1 MEHKTALLIFIGLY
15 LIATVLIGY
24 WASRFVKNTNDF
36 VVAGRQMPLV
46 VVASGLFATWFG
58 SETVM
63 GSSTAFLENGVMGI
77 IEDPFGAALCL
88 FFVGI
93 FMARPLYKL
102 NLYSFSDYFKNRF
115 SHATETLSAVMM
127 VPSYLGWIGAQ
138 LIALASILNVITD
151 LPIWIGIIL
160 CASVVM
166 LYTYVG
172 GMWAVSVTDFIQ
184 TIIIIIGMVVVML
197 SALDRAGG
205 FSTVMA
211 QTDAKMFKFLPEPH
225 FKDIIAYIAAWI
237 TVGLGSVPQQDV
249 FMRVMSAKNERT
261 AVWGSYLSGFMYLT
275 VGLIP
280 IVIALC
286 GKSLM
291 PEIAHSTDDKVR
303 EQLIPHMVLSQDSFF
318 VQAMF
323 FGALLSAIM
332 STASG
337 AILAPATV
345 IGENIIKA
353 RFKNMTD
360 KQLLMS
366 MRLSVVGV
374 TVASVFFSFLGKNIY
389 ELVRQS
395 SEISL
400 VSLFVP
406 LIAGLYWKKANAR
419 GALHSMLWGMG
430 VWLLSELYQ
439 HQFVPNEDDR
449 YPSSV
454 FGLMASIL
462 ALIVFSLLKTAD
474 SADSKN

>member
-1 MEHKTALLIFIGLY
+1 M
-15 LIATVLIGY
+15 GY
-24 WASRFVKNTNDF
+24 WASKFVKNTSDY
-36 VVAGRQMPLV
+36 VIAGRRMPLV

-63 GSSTAFLENGVMGI
+63 GASTAFLENGVMGI

-102 NLYSFSDYFKNRF
+102 NLYSFSDYFRNRF
-115 SHATETLSAVMM
+115 STTTEMFSAIMM

-138 LIALASILNVITD
+138 LIALASILNVITG
-151 LPIWIGIIL
+151 LPIWIGILI
-160 CASVVM
+160 CATVVM
-166 LYTYVG
+166 LYTYIG
-172 GMWAVSVTDFIQ
+172 GMWAVSVTDFVQ
-184 TIIIIIGMVVVML
+184 TIIIIVGMLVVMF
-197 SALDRAGG
+197 SALDKVGG
-205 FSTVMA
+205 ISVIMA
-211 QTDAKMFKFLPEPH
+211 QTEPKTFQFLPEPH
-225 FKDIIAYIAAWI
+225 FKDIITYIAAWI

-249 FMRVMSAKNERT
+249 FMRVMSAKDERT

-286 GKSLM
+286 GKFLM
-291 PEIAHSTDDKVR
+291 PEVAHSPDTKVR
-303 EQLIPHMVLSQDSFF
+303 EQLIPQMVLQQDSFF
-318 VQAMF
+318 IQAMF

-360 KQLLMS
+360 RQLLMS

-430 VWLLSELYQ
+430 IWLASEVYQ
-439 HQFVPNEDDR
+439 HYFIINEAER
-449 YPSSV
+449 YPSIV
-454 FGLMASIL
+454 WGLLASIL
-462 ALIVFSLLKTAD
+462 AMIIFSKI
-474 SADSKN
+474 SKK

>member
-1 MEHKTALLIFIGLY
+1 MEHNNALLVFILLY
-15 LIATVLIGY
+15 LLATVLVGY
-24 WASRFVKNTNDF
+24 WASKFVKNTNDF
-36 VVAGRQMPLV
+36 VVAGRRMPMI

-63 GSSTAFLENGVMGI
+63 GASTAFLDEGIMGI

-102 NLYSFSDYFKNRF
+102 NLYTFSDYFRKRF
-115 SHATETLSAVMM
+115 SHAAETLSAIMM

-138 LIALASILNVITD
+138 LIALATILNVITG
-151 LPIWIGIIL
+151 LPIWIG
-160 CASVVM
+160 VVM
-166 LYTYVG
+166 CAAVVMFYTYIG

-184 TIIIIIGMVVVML
+184 TIIIIVGMVLVML
-197 SALDRAGG
+197 SSLEEVGG
-205 FSTVMA
+205 ISKIMA
-211 QTDAKMFKFLPEPH
+211 QTEPKTFEFLPERH

-249 FMRVMSAKNERT
+249 FMRVMSAKNERS
-261 AVWGSYLSGFMYLT
+261 AVWGAYLSGFMYLT

-286 GKSLM
+286 GKFLM
-291 PEIAHSTDDKVR
+291 PEIATSPDDKIR
-303 EQLIPHMVLSQDSFF
+303 EQLIPQMVLTHDSFF
-318 VQAMF
+318 IQVMF

-360 KQLLMS
+360 RQLLVS

-419 GALHSMLWGMG
+419 GALHSMIWGMG
-430 VWLLSELYQ
+430 VWLISEIYQ
-439 HQFVPNEDDR
+439 NYYVPNEDDR
-449 YPSSV
+449 YPSIV
-454 FGLMASIL
+454 FGLSASIL
-462 ALIVFSLLKTAD
+462 AMIVFSLIGKKEAMIEH
-474 SADSKN
+474 